1 MECHFLNIKITLLI
15 KQRCIQNPNIIKLKK
30 LITSKN
36 SLQISKEIKKKKVGV
51 MQARIVSSRYIA
63 IKRYMIFNV
72 QRYMAEI
79 ISETKIC

>member
-36 SLQISKEIKKKKVGV
+36 SLQISKEIKKKGGCD
-51 MQARIVSSRYIA
+51 AG
-63 IKRYMIFNV
+63 
-72 QRYMAEI
+72 
-79 ISETKIC
+79 